1 MEEEKRK
8 VYSFSL
14 KGSLMDMV
22 NSEKWK
28 VEKSASG
35 FIEMLL
41 EKYFDVPGD
50 IIVVKKERKEK
61 VLTEEPINGIEV
73 KNSPKEQEKLKEV
86 SRIIPKDTLKQGMV
100 TKGSLV
106 EPLEGT
112 NAYYLKHPELL

>member
-41 EKYFDVPGD
+41 EKYFNVPED
-50 IIVVKKERKEK
+50 IIVVKKEKKEK
-61 VLTEEPINGIEV
+61 VLTEKPINGVEV
-73 KNSPKEQEKLKEV
+73 KNSPKQVEKLKTVIEHLEKKP
-86 SRIIPKDTLKQGMV
+86 IPVNGKFVNTEMSKMWE
-100 TKGSLV
+100 TTANEK
-106 EPLEGT
+106 E
-112 NAYYLKHPELL
+112 